1 MNLQPLKWTKNVT
14 PQRDEPW
21 AYDLVKISDCFELN
35 WKNGKTNAS
44 KPQQKDLI
52 LLRQKSFVTH
62 LLKVCDRKPK
72 ERTGKGEF
80 DIYRIVEVLWV
91 IDWNNPLAKADEVF
105 GYSEVRYYQGGNV
118 MNLETI
124 TTKPWENK
132 GGFAAFQNHV
142 HSYLSLE

>member
-1 MNLQPLKWTKNVT
+1 MNIQSLKWTKSVT

-21 AYDLVKISDCFELN
+21 AYNSFKIGDCFDLD
-35 WKNGKTNAS
+35 WKNGKANAS

-62 LLKVCDRKPK
+62 LIKVCDDERK

-80 DIYRIVEVLWV
+80 DIYRNVEVLWV
-91 IDWNNPLAKADEVF
+91 IDWNNTLAKADEVF
-105 GYSEVRYYQGGNV
+105 GYSEVYYYQGGNV
-118 MNLETI
+118 MKLETI
-124 TTKPWENK
+124 TSLHWKSR

-142 HSYLSLE
+142 HSQLFLN